1 MGKKKTYG
9 AAAAGVTALVG
20 SMVAGVPAYAGGGD
34 FTEES
39 GTCAM
44 SSTWDMKAKP
54 DTGKV
59 EMEFSVDTVRLGQ
72 AWKIRL
78 TDNGKFLWAGRRI
91 SHGVSKSFSVDKRLT
106 NRAGT
111 DRFVARAVNVKTGE
125 VCRGH
130 VALVPDGGGNS
141 G

>member
-1 MGKKKTYG
+1 MGKKKAYSAVAAG
-9 AAAAGVTALVG
+9 AAALVG
-20 SMVAGVPAYAGGGD
+20 SMVAAVPAHAGGGD

-91 SHGVSKSFSVDKRLT
+91 SHGVSKSFSVRETVREGRWQVQPPSLSHVPARKRLGAC
-106 NRAGT
+106 RCP
-111 DRFVARAVNVKTGE
+111 ARG
-125 VCRGH
+125 
-130 VALVPDGGGNS
+130 
-141 G
+141 